1 MTRLSFTVREGLA
14 DHVASRVLGADFER
28 ASEVFYAALDK
39 VKESAGLTFDQYR
52 ELESAAN
59 GAMYDLADAA
69 FVAGLL
75 IGRDPLSL
83 ILQSTAGDEDQ
94 NGEEGEG
101 GDV

>member
-39 VKESAGLTFDQYR
+39 VRESAGLNYEQYS

-59 GAMYDLADAA
+59 GAMYDLAD
-69 FVAGLL
+69 V
-75 IGRDPLSL
+75 
-83 ILQSTAGDEDQ
+83 TAGELVAL
-94 NGEEGEG
+94 EEQGLVVELTTG
-101 GDV
+101 RPIIPVFPLDRQGATL

>member
-39 VKESAGLTFDQYR
+39 VKESAGLTFDQYC

-83 ILQSTAGDEDQ
+83 ILQPAAGDEDQ

-101 GDV
+101 SDV

>member
-39 VKESAGLTFDQYR
+39 VRESAGLNYEQYS

-83 ILQSTAGDEDQ
+83 ILQPTAGDEDQ

>member
-1 MTRLSFTVREGLA
+1 MTRLSFTLREDLA
-14 DHVASRVLGADFER
+14 EHVAQRVLGADFER

-39 VKESAGLTFDQYR
+39 IRESAGLNYDQYS

-59 GAMYDLADAA
+59 TAMYELADAA

-83 ILQSTAGDEDQ
+83 ILQSTAGDDDQ

>member
-1 MTRLSFTVREGLA
+1 MTRLSFTLREDLA
-14 DHVASRVLGADFER
+14 EHVAQRVLGADFER

-39 VKESAGLTFDQYR
+39 IR
-52 ELESAAN
+52 ESAAN
-59 GAMYDLADAA
+59 TVMYELADAA

-75 IGRDPLSL
+75 IGRDPLSP
-83 ILQSTAGDEDQ
+83 ILQPTAGDEDQ

>member
-1 MTRLSFTVREGLA
+1 MTRLSFKLREGLA
-14 DHVASRVLGADFER
+14 EDVARRVLGADFER
-28 ASEVFYAALDK
+28 ASDVFYTALDK
-39 VKESAGLTFDQYR
+39 IKESAGLNYDQYC

-59 GAMYDLADAA
+59 GAMYDLAEAA
-69 FVAGLL
+69 FVAGFLA
-75 IGRDPLSL
+75 GRDPLSL

>member
-39 VKESAGLTFDQYR
+39 IKESAGLNYDQYS

-59 GAMYDLADAA
+59 TVMYELADAA